1 MTPTR
6 RRGRKPVAGQE
17 ERLLGL
23 LRQAE
28 GHAYALAHSY
38 DIGGQPDRAYAFVA
52 LGERLRN
59 TVMDVSDIARPFEPH
74 SVAPLLGL
82 RSRAFS
88 LRRLMRGTSSECPS
102 VAPIVSRLGGEQRLT
117 GAANPKAGT
126 KGVPASLNRAEHS
139 A

>member
-6 RRGRKPVAGQE
+6 RRGRKAVARQE

-28 GHAYALAHSY
+28 GHAYTLAHSY

-59 TVMDVSDIARPFEPH
+59 SVMDVSDIAHPFEPQ

-82 RSRAFS
+82 RSRAFC
-88 LRRLMRGTSSECPS
+88 LRRLMRGTSSESPN
-102 VAPIVSRLGGEQRLT
+102 VAPIL
-117 GAANPKAGT
+117 
-126 KGVPASLNRAEHS
+126 
-139 A
+139 